1 MEKLTSILVVA
12 EGLDS
17 GTKALEKT
25 AILARHFG
33 AGIELLVGESRN
45 TQGFANLCNAR
56 GYEEVMLCS
65 VCRSGESL
73 NDVVLRHVFE
83 RSPDLVVK
91 APAGAGD
98 AGRGKVAHEDLEL
111 AGACPVP
118 LVLMGARP
126 WNNPLKIAAAVDISN
141 EDDSALARSI
151 IHTAGFLNL
160 GCEGELD
167 VLYSE
172 REQRDEVLRMAR
184 AVRLARLV
192 REFHVGG
199 ERLRHL
205 EGAPENT
212 LPVATAAGEYDIL
225 MLGAISHREGL
236 SAALHASVARRLLSG
251 FDGDV
256 VLVPASV
263 SAAGRRE
270 SALPRVRAASARDS
284 AILRN

>member
-17 GTKALEKT
+17 GTKILDKT

-33 AGIELLVGESRN
+33 ARIELLVGETRDS
-45 TQGFANLCNAR
+45 QGFADLCNAR
-56 GYEEVMLCS
+56 GYEEVVLCS
-65 VCRSGESL
+65 VFRSGQSL
-73 NDVVLRHVFE
+73 NDVILRRVFE

-91 APAGAGD
+91 MPANAG
-98 AGRGKVAHEDLEL
+98 GSIRGKASHEDLEL

-118 LVLMGARP
+118 LVLMGERP
-126 WNNPLKIAAAVDISN
+126 WNNPVKIAAAVDVSN
-141 EDDSALARSI
+141 EDDSALVRSI
-151 IHTAGFLNL
+151 IHAAGFLNL

-172 REQRDEVLRMAR
+172 REKRDEVLRMSR

-212 LPVATAAGEYDIL
+212 LPVVAASGEYDIL
-225 MLGAISHREGL
+225 VLGAISHREGI
-236 SAALHASVARRLLSG
+236 SAALHASVTRRVLSEFG
-251 FDGDV
+251 GDV

-263 SAAGRRE
+263 SAAGRTE
-270 SALPRVRAASARDS
+270 SALPKSRAASGRD
-284 AILRN
+284 